1 MIIVGT
7 SIAVGTG
14 SSTGRS
20 RHDAGRPV
28 DDASD

>member
-14 SSTGRS
+14 SSTGRCG
-20 RHDAGRPV
+20 HDAGRPA
-28 DDASD
+28 DDASE